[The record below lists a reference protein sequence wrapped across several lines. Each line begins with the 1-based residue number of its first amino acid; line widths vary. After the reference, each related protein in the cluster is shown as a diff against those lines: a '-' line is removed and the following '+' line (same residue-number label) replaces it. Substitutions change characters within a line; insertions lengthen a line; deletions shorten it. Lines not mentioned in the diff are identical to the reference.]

1 MRVKR
6 ARKVRKYL
14 RYYRTCHG
22 FRAPYKAR
30 PPRVVRVVARIH
42 SFLSRSRARLGGGAA
57 RRSATTT
64 VAFARRRP
72 ARRRRRRLLLLLGV
86 LLVLL
91 LHRAPAAADA
101 RPLPC
106 PRRAPIR
113 SVQVLVDGNFLHAVS
128 QMKLGHA
135 KDVLAKYLGAPSKLF
150 TTRCVAHELKSMGAE
165 FKEASFAAR
174 RAEEVKGGPDPPTPA
189 FDSVVAAV
197 AGDNAERFIVCTQ
210 DEKLRRKL
218 MSDSAHVP
226 VVFCHTSGLQMEPPS
241 DATGGGVASQARSI
255 HWSPYDLVGVVN
267 ADP

>member
-1 MRVKR
+1 
-6 ARKVRKYL
+6 
-14 RYYRTCHG
+14 
-22 FRAPYKAR
+22 
-30 PPRVVRVVARIH
+30 
-42 SFLSRSRARLGGGAA
+42 
-57 RRSATTT
+57 
-64 VAFARRRP
+64 
-72 ARRRRRRLLLLLGV
+72 
-86 LLVLL
+86 
-91 LHRAPAAADA
+91 
-101 RPLPC
+101 
-106 PRRAPIR
+106 
-113 SVQVLVDGNFLHAVS
+113 
-128 QMKLGHA
+128 MKLGHA

-255 HWSPYDLVGVVN
+255 HWSPYDPVGV
-267 ADP
+267 